1 MRKETNLTRVKMI
14 AHVLLDMP
22 IAQTSFSP
30 TIVSHP
36 FTSTGVTAVPIEN
49 GSFSVVDLLD
59 NAEDRVKWREMMD
72 EQIMESPEPE
82 MGMQMS

>member
-1 MRKETNLTRVKMI
+1 MWKETDLARVKMI
-14 AHVLLDMP
+14 ARVLLDMP

-30 TIVSHP
+30 TIVYKAQISKEHILA
-36 FTSTGVTAVPIEN
+36 FFN
-49 GSFSVVDLLD
+49 GRNELEVVVAPKYL
-59 NAEDRVKWREMMD
+59 